1 LPRRDRV
8 LIVFGLLGL
17 VLLGGVLSPISAS
30 AVDPTQ
36 WTTKVEPITRD
47 AYGNP
52 AQASFTISGPAT
64 SYAICLKMTDF
75 PAYNTA
81 AANYDTRTYGG
92 YAPCVKFSW
101 TSGASNNHRVGS
113 HFTFGGPGTYEV
125 DWYVP
130 DVPANGGILVGTAGT
145 LKWADTQDVYSPC
158 PWDPQLQIGVWRP
171 SRLILRNRC
180 KTLTGTVT
188 AAVVGPNSL
197 DKDRTWSLAKM
208 HAEYILR
215 DKTFL
220 PSPALGSTWTIV
232 GVYGCDS
239 FHGWK
244 EYHAVF
250 QATNSAGTT
259 YLSGPEYGTTTPSV
273 SGSWTT
279 KTCT

>member
-1 LPRRDRV
+1 
-8 LIVFGLLGL
+8 LLGL

-47 AYGNP
+47 SYGNP
-52 AQASFTISGPAT
+52 KQTSFTISGPAT

-81 AANYDTRTYGG
+81 AANYDTNTYKT

-101 TSGASNNHRVGS
+101 TSGTSNNHRFGNN
-113 HFTFGGPGTYEV
+113 FTFGGPGTYEV

-130 DVPANGGILVGTAGT
+130 DVPAKGGTLVGTAGT
-145 LKWADTQDVYSPC
+145 FKWANTNDVYSPC
-158 PWDPQLQIGVWRP
+158 PPDPQLQIGVWRP
-171 SRLILRNRC
+171 SRHIILNRC
-180 KTLTGTVT
+180 KTQTGKVT
-188 AAVVGPNSL
+188 KAVVGPNSL
-197 DKDRTWSLAKM
+197 DKDRTWGLATT
-208 HAEYILR
+208 HPEYIMR
-215 DKTFL
+215 DLNIF
-220 PSPALGSTWTIV
+220 PNPAYGSTWSVT
-232 GVYGCDS
+232 GVFVCDT

-244 EYHAVF
+244 EYHPIF
-250 QATNSAGTT
+250 QVTNSAGTT
-259 YLSGPEYGTTTPSV
+259 YLSGPEYGTSTPSV